1 MSPILGIW
9 ASQNYSRYSL
19 PTSYDSIATVTVGA
33 GGTNTVEFTNI
44 PSTYTHL
51 QIRGHVR
58 QNVAGNTIGDG
69 YIRFNGDTGSNYTQ
83 HILEGFVNNAGTG
96 TVASAGST
104 AGAPTSRSAFRLVG
118 SGSAT
123 SIFSPVIIDILDY
136 ANTNKYKVQ
145 RSFSGANNN
154 TLEGCVNFQSML
166 WVSTSAISSIL
177 IGNIQGG
184 FGSTV
189 GWAEYTHFALYGI
202 KGA

>member
-1 MSPILGIW
+1 MPILGIL
-9 ASQNYSRYSL
+9 ASSTAVAAGSFE
-19 PTSYDSIATVTVGA
+19 SIATVTVGA

-44 PSTYTHL
+44 PSTYSHL

-69 YIRFNGDTGSNYTQ
+69 YIRFNGDTGSNYAM
-83 HILEGFVNNAGTG
+83 HVLEGFVSTGGTA
-96 TVASAGST
+96 TVGSGAAT

-145 RSFSGANNN
+145 RSLSGANNN
-154 TLEGCVNFQSML
+154 AVESCINFQSEL
-166 WVSTSAISSIL
+166 WLSTSAITSIL

-202 KGA
+202 KSA

>member
-1 MSPILGIW
+1 VSPILGIW
-9 ASQNYSRYSL
+9 ASQNYTRYSI
-19 PTSYDSIATVTVGA
+19 TGSYESIATATVGA
-33 GGTNTVEFTNI
+33 GGQNTVEFTSI

-58 QNVAGNTIGDG
+58 QNVAGNTIGDA
-69 YIRFNGDTGSNYTQ
+69 YIRFNGDTGSNYAT
-83 HILEGFVNNAGTG
+83 HVLEGFVTTGGTATVGAG
-96 TVASAGST
+96 GST

-145 RSFSGANNN
+145 RSLSGANNN
-154 TLEGCVNFQSML
+154 AVESCINLQSEL
-166 WVSTSAISSIL
+166 WLSTSAITSIL

-189 GWAEYTHFALYGI
+189 GWAEYTSFALYGI

>member
-1 MSPILGIW
+1 MTILGVT
-9 ASQNYSRYSL
+9 ASSWRSA
-19 PTSYDSIATVTVGA
+19 TSYDSISTVTVGA

-58 QNVAGNTIGDG
+58 QNVAGNVIGDG
-69 YIRFNGDTGSNYTQ
+69 YIRFNGDTGSNYTV
-83 HILEGFVNNAGTG
+83 HVLEGYVNSAGTG
-96 TVASAGST
+96 TVSAAGGGV
-104 AGAPTSRSAFRLVG
+104 GAPTSRSAFRLVG

-123 SIFSPVIIDILDY
+123 SIFSPVVIDILDY
-136 ANTNKYKVQ
+136 ANTNKNKTF
-145 RSFSGANNN
+145 RSLSGANNN
-154 TLEGCVNFQSML
+154 ADEGCVNLQSIL
-166 WVSTSAISSIL
+166 WTSTSAISSIL

-189 GWAEYTHFALYGI
+189 GWAQYTHFALYGI